1 MSKKDGYYG
10 ILVTYNT
17 HDKTWYA
24 FYRRDVDYYWAKRDS
39 ILKGSGSSA
48 EKAID
53 NYLKLKNEKTIK
65 A

>member
-24 FYRRDVDYYWAKRDS
+24 FYRRDVDYYWAKRNS

-48 EKAID
+48 EQAID
-53 NYLKLKNEKTIK
+53 NYLKLKNEEANK